1 MEPTDIDKLLKAKLQ
16 ESSNIH
22 RQEMDVAKPF
32 VWSAIQ
38 KNISNGH
45 SLRWY
50 HLAAAF
56 ILLLISFVFVL
67 QNVQKSHENEMVLLS
82 QKIDQLQQHYV
93 AQETALQSKDQEL
106 GTLMDELKN
115 VELKLNDIQH
125 QQPEISRETIV
136 YRTDTVVVKQIE
148 YITRNPNPVIA
159 METSSDNQKTR
170 AENIEP
176 NNKRNTSVNYAIYP
190 SMASQ
195 NRNQKSETIKVKFL
209 KASRN

>member
-1 MEPTDIDKLLKAKLQ
+1 MEPTDLDNLLKAKLQ
-16 ESSNIH
+16 ESSDVH
-22 RQEMDVAKPF
+22 RQEMDAAKPF

-50 HLAAAF
+50 HLAAAV

-93 AQETALQSKDQEL
+93 SQETALKSKDQEL
-106 GTLMDELKN
+106 GTLMSELKN
-115 VELKLNDIQH
+115 VELKLDDLQH
-125 QQPEISRETIV
+125 QQPEVSKETIV

-159 METSSDNQKTR
+159 METSSDNQETR
-170 AENIEP
+170 TENIET
-176 NNKRNTSVNYAIYP
+176 NSKRNTSVNYAIYP